1 MEQSPDLP
9 DLVEE
14 TESMRRQGRL
24 HEALEVVERFLR
36 KSPDHPRALLLRSRV
51 LYELGRTAQA
61 VEGLNNLGRVIG
73 LEPLQSLVAAIERL
87 GVSGHSSSAPAFAFA
102 TESMARL
109 LAQQG
114 YFLEALEVYRRLFEA
129 GPENS
134 EWRDEVARL
143 KTTVEQEGSRGATRE
158 RVAQE
163 LEACDLWLKQRQR
176 GS

>member
-1 MEQSPDLP
+1 LP
-9 DLVEE
+9 DLVDE

-36 KSPDHPRALLLRSRV
+36 KSPDHHPRALLLRSRIH
-51 LYELGRTAQA
+51 YELGRKVQA
-61 VEGLNNLGRVIG
+61 VQGLHDLGRTVG
-73 LEPLQSLVAAIERL
+73 NEQVQSIVAAIERL
-87 GVSGHSSSAPAFAFA
+87 GDSGKSSSDPAFV
-102 TESMARL
+102 TVSMAGL

-114 YFLEALEVYRRLFEA
+114 YFLEALEVYRRLLEA
-129 GPENS
+129 APERS
-134 EWRDEVARL
+134 DWDEETARL
-143 KTTVEQEGSRGATRE
+143 KRIVEQEGSRGATRE

>member
-1 MEQSPDLP
+1 MERSPDLP

-61 VEGLNNLGRVIG
+61 IEGLNNLGRVIG
-73 LEPLQSLVAAIERL
+73 LEPLQTLAAAIERL
-87 GVSGHSSSAPAFAFA
+87 GVSEPPSSAPAFA

-129 GPENS
+129 APEKS
-134 EWRDEVARL
+134 EWRDEVALL

-158 RVAQE
+158 RMAQE
-163 LEACDLWLKQRQR
+163 LEACDLWLKQR
-176 GS
+176 